1 MGRGPWSLVQL
12 RGAPL
17 GAEDLNGDDLD
28 LLASRESVDTLLDAA
43 WGWVREGRC
52 HLEVEARRPG
62 KVEATLV
69 STDGRHRVRFDLWI
83 ELWQLN
89 RGRQRL
95 RHSDCED
102 LLAGDRSIR
111 RLPLDIEVCVYLH
124 HLACKRKDLGTE
136 RVRER
141 VAWYRKACHEAGED
155 ALEQILVRIAEEG
168 RLSEE
173 DEEEAMRR
181 LGARLGIAAEAESG
195 AKPGRVVRTLRS
207 WFLAAP
213 RKTTLVTL
221 MGCDGSGKTSLGR
234 RLCEGLPEVGRLF
247 TGKHL
252 YRKSITYKLGVI
264 FLRPLTFQSREKFDE
279 LIAPLVYLRAC
290 LGLEIRRW
298 RTGESVTLLDRSLVD
313 FLYVDRKTDQPRFSR
328 LAWLA
333 RFVGRR
339 IPTVHCVLPYEEV
352 VKRKDEMTEAGHAR
366 YDGDMFEHFCR
377 RVPTSYVAFNN
388 DRGLDEAA
396 EVLGRILRCR
406 LGGND

>member
-1 MGRGPWSLVQL
+1 MRSGPWSLVQL

-17 GAEDLNGDDLD
+17 GAEDVNGDDVD
-28 LLASRESVDTLLDAA
+28 LLASREAVDALLDAA
-43 WGWVREGRC
+43 WGWVREGWC

-62 KVEATLV
+62 KVEMTLV
-69 STDGRHRVRFDLWI
+69 STDGRHRVLIDLWL

-95 RHSDCED
+95 RYSDCKD
-102 LLAGDRSIR
+102 LLAGDGSIR
-111 RLPLDIEVCVYLH
+111 RLPLDVEVCVYLH
-124 HLACKRKDLGTE
+124 HLACKRKDLGND
-136 RVRER
+136 RVRDR
-141 VAWYRKACHEAGED
+141 VARYREACEDSGEGT
-155 ALEQILVRIAEEG
+155 LLKILDRIADEGTLAEEG
-168 RLSEE
+168 ERK
-173 DEEEAMRR
+173 AMRR
-181 LGARLGIAAEAESG
+181 LCQRLGIEAEAESG
-195 AKPGRVVRTLRS
+195 ARPGRLARTLRS
-207 WFLAAP
+207 WLLAAP

-234 RLCEGLPEVGRLF
+234 RLCEDLPEVGRLF

-252 YRKSITYKLGVI
+252 YRKSITYKLAVI

-366 YDGDMFEHFCR
+366 YDGDMFEHFTR

-388 DRGLDEAA
+388 DRSLDDAA
-396 EVLGRILRCR
+396 EVLGRMLRCR